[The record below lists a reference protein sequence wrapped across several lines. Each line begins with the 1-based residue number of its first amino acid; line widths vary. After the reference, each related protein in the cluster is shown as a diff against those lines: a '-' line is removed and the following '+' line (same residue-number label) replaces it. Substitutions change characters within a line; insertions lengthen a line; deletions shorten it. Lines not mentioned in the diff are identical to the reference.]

1 MKTYNFAFDYNL
13 YSNISVKA
21 NNKQEAL
28 EIAEEQ
34 IWKAIEEMRK
44 LGNSNE
50 NMEFSKGELEIVD

>member
-21 NNKQEAL
+21 NKKQEAL

-50 NMEFSKGELEIVD
+50 NMEFSKGELEIAD